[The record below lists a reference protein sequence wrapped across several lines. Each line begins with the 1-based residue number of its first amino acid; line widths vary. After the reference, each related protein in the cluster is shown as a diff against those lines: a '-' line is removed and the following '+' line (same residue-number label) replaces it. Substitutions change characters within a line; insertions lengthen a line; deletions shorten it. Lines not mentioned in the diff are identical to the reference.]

1 MNSSHSHKLLY
12 KIPRDSLVPL
22 WVMNEAS
29 LSFFN
34 PSLLSGSI
42 GRPSKGGGH
51 IYEHG
56 DGRPRGAPLWGY
68 GGQNP
73 PKILVVKSTKNNIL
87 IFAS

>member
-42 GRPSKGGGH
+42 GRLSKGGGH
-51 IYEHG
+51 IYMGIGEGSTFLGTFLILNH
-56 DGRPRGAPLWGY
+56 L
-68 GGQNP
+68 NP
-73 PKILVVKSTKNNIL
+73 KHLNTTLLKYDIK
-87 IFAS
+87 

>member
-1 MNSSHSHKLLY
+1 
-12 KIPRDSLVPL
+12 
-22 WVMNEAS
+22 MNEAS

-56 DGRPRGAPLWGY
+56 GGRPRRASLGGW

-73 PKILVVKSTKNNIL
+73 PKILVVSNSSSN
-87 IFAS
+87 SS

>member
-1 MNSSHSHKLLY
+1 MSHSHKLFY
-12 KIPRDSLVPL
+12 KISRDSLVPL

-56 DGRPRGAPLWGY
+56 DGRPRGLHYGDRVGKIPL
-68 GGQNP
+68 
-73 PKILVVKSTKNNIL
+73 K
-87 IFAS
+87 F